1 MKKVATA
8 VSLACATL
16 GAHAQG
22 SATIYGLLDEGFT
35 YVTNEQGSHNY
46 KLDNSIL
53 YPSLFGIKGSEELG
67 GGTKAIFNL
76 VSQFNLGTGASMPA
90 GSIFGRNAYLGL
102 TNDRYGTVTFGNQ
115 YDFMTDT
122 LFYGG
127 YDASYAYGGLYNLRQ
142 GPFAKLGVPQNPT
155 GAFEFD
161 NVGGAHRVQNSVK
174 YVTPNLAGFSA
185 GAMYGFGGVAGSL
198 QADRTVG
205 FSASYTAGA
214 ISVGG
219 AYVDAHYPELANG
232 REGIRN
238 YGFGAR
244 YDGLG
249 NRYNV
254 LFTDTK
260 NTLTGG
266 EVWVVQAGI
275 MRWFNDAWLIGTNYQ
290 YMKGNAKV
298 SHNKAS
304 QVTAAVQY
312 LLSKR
317 TTVYLEGVFQQA
329 GGDGPAYAWINGL
342 SPSGSNRQT
351 ALRVGL
357 ATRF

>member
-1 MKKVATA
+1 MKKLAVATC
-8 VSLACATL
+8 VACVAM
-16 GAHAQG
+16 GAQAQG
-22 SATIYGLLDEGFT
+22 SATIFGLLDEGLT
-35 YVTNEQGSHNY
+35 LVTNEKGSHSY

-53 YPSLFGIKGSEELG
+53 YPSMFGIKGAEDLG
-67 GGTKAIFNL
+67 GGTKAVFAL
-76 VSQFNLGTGASMPA
+76 VSQFNIGTGASMPA
-90 GSIFGRNAYLGL
+90 GSIFGRNAYIGIA
-102 TNDRYGTVTFGNQ
+102 NDRYGTLTMGNQ

-122 LFYGG
+122 LFYNG
-127 YDASYAYGGLYNLRQ
+127 YDAGYAYGGLYNLRQ
-142 GPFAKLGVPQNPT
+142 GPFSKLGVPENPT

-174 YVTPNLAGFSA
+174 YVSPNVAGVTA
-185 GAMYGFGGVAGSL
+185 GAMYGFGGVAGSF
-198 QADRTVG
+198 QANRTTG
-205 FSASYTAGA
+205 FSLNYVAGDFA
-214 ISVGG
+214 IGG

-232 REGIRN
+232 QEGIRN
-238 YGFGAR
+238 YGVGMR

-249 NRYNV
+249 NRYNL

-266 EVWVVQAGI
+266 EVWVVQAGVS
-275 MRWFNDAWLIGTNYQ
+275 RWLGAAWLIGANYQ
-290 YMKGNAKV
+290 YMKGNAQLA
-298 SHNKAS
+298 HNKAS
-304 QVTAAVQY
+304 QVTAGVQY

-317 TTVYLEGVFQQA
+317 TNVYVEGAFQQA
-329 GGDGPAYAWINGL
+329 GGDGPAFAWINGL